1 MSILSN
7 AEKLLLKKSSKV
19 VVGLSGGADST
30 LALVETYEFLKA
42 ENLTEKLVALH
53 INHHLHEDSE
63 HWEQH
68 CVNLCAKLS
77 VKYDVKKI
85 NPQQSGEGL
94 EAAMRSERLKIF
106 NSYEKGT
113 VIVQGHHASDQ
124 VETLLFRLIRG
135 TGIKGVSGIKRIRPA
150 GEITFIRPLIK
161 LTKKEV
167 LEHLKVRKIQF
178 IKDPSNEDNQFSRNY
193 LRNVVIPHITRR
205 WNTVEKNIS
214 RFTALA
220 QKQNTLYEKMLK
232 ERLIDLVDGN
242 ALDLEKME
250 SLSSFEKSEL
260 IRMWLENLS
269 MFLPNEKQMEEIEK
283 SFFQSR
289 HDANPVVKFRR
300 DDIKEFSIVLSKQN
314 KFLIAEKNYE

>member
-30 LALVETYEFLKA
+30 LALVEIYEFLRA

-53 INHHLHEDSE
+53 INHQLHEDSE

-68 CVNLCAKLS
+68 CANLCAKLS

-150 GEITFIRPLIK
+150 GAITFIRPLIK

-167 LEHLKVRKIQF
+167 LEHLKLRKLQF

-205 WNTVEKNIS
+205 WNAVEKNIS

-250 SLSSFEKSEL
+250 PLSSFEKSEL

-269 MFLPNEKQMEEIEK
+269 MFLPNEKQMQEIEK